1 MENEAVIVK
10 LDALE
15 YQLSNIKSL
24 LMGNGKIGIA
34 EMARRAFEYMQTCKS
49 TKNGLLDWAFRIM
62 ITTLMGYIAV
72 RIGVKG

>member
-1 MENEAVIVK
+1 MDNKVINDK
-10 LDALE
+10 LDTLE
-15 YQLSNIKSL
+15 YQLSNIKAL